1 MMDMA
6 APDAAQ
12 EELRFDGER
21 DQAQL
26 LGDSP
31 RETLEYAEEAE
42 LYGAEPPLG
51 ATAAGRYV
59 KYPPRHRTKL

>member
-31 RETLEYAEEAE
+31 RETLEYAEAE

-51 ATAAGRYV
+51 ATAAGR
-59 KYPPRHRTKL
+59 